1 MAKLMSDRVR
11 FASTVA
17 GILLVAGVFN
27 VTVNAGKV
35 KAAADGKQLFS
46 KNCAGCHANGKNT
59 MNPKFPIIG
68 SKKLESKDSFKAFI
82 TKPVPPMPS
91 FAKLAGNDEDLT
103 ALYDYCKTLK

>member
-1 MAKLMSDRVR
+1 MRNDRVR
-11 FASTVA
+11 LASMVF
-17 GILLVAGVFN
+17 GVLLVAGIFN

-35 KAAADGKQLFS
+35 KAASDGKQLFS

-68 SKKLESKDSFKAFI
+68 STKLSSKDSFKAFV
-82 TKPVPPMPS
+82 TKPTPPMPS
-91 FAKLAGNDEDLT
+91 FAQLAGNDADLT